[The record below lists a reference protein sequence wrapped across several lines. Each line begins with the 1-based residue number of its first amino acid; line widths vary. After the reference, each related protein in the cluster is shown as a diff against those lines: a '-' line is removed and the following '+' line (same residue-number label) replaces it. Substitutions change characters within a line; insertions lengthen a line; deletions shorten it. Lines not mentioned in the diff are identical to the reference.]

1 VLGNTFPRVT
11 YCTFSHDH
19 FFRKKMMH
27 DWYIF
32 RLINCHKLFL
42 AKILEHQVYNARIS
56 VYQMREFLAVIL
68 QPLFFLKNHFNLH
81 EKKPFSKFIIRNLTF
96 CQKRKLKAKWPTYCW
111 NWFPFP
117 LYCTYVFDEVL
128 LQSPGCLIVKMFP
141 ASIFLLILIDRVC
154 NSRHQI

>member
-1 VLGNTFPRVT
+1 
-11 YCTFSHDH
+11 
-19 FFRKKMMH
+19 
-27 DWYIF
+27 
-32 RLINCHKLFL
+32 
-42 AKILEHQVYNARIS
+42 
-56 VYQMREFLAVIL
+56 MRGFLAVIL

-96 CQKRKLKAKWPTYCW
+96 CHKRKLKAKWPTYCW

-141 ASIFLLILIDRVC
+141 ASIFLHLPTSNFNVSGLNLFVNIDRPSLQSTSSHVILFVQELKA
-154 NSRHQI
+154 SKHEVY